1 MATASGFANP
11 ATRPTT
17 AKAPNSS
24 TPARRAQ
31 YLMLSHAQ
39 SKRAQPIAAYHVA
52 FAGQSIAQ
60 SHFKTTTNSIR
71 PDAMRKPLQLERLWF
86 PFLLILL
93 LIANF
98 ILYKDL
104 LQ

>member
-1 MATASGFANP
+1 
-11 ATRPTT
+11 
-17 AKAPNSS
+17 
-24 TPARRAQ
+24 
-31 YLMLSHAQ
+31 
-39 SKRAQPIAAYHVA
+39 
-52 FAGQSIAQ
+52 
-60 SHFKTTTNSIR
+60 
-71 PDAMRKPLQLERLWF
+71 MRKPLQLERLWF